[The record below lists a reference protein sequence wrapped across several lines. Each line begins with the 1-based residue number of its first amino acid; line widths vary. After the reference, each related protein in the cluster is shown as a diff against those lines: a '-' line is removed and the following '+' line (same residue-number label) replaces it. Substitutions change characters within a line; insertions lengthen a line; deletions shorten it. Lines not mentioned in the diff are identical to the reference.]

1 MDITKFFP
9 GKKKDL
15 SDQSKEQSQ
24 NDPINVRDESQGSCS
39 VDDSNVFDE
48 GLDDLDCRNI
58 LYNCQ
63 KLEFD
68 LANFTNE
75 NKTKGTKKL
84 EDVKDAIDFIRK
96 KFEDYEAER

>member
-1 MDITKFFP
+1 MLSVKKGIFYYIMDITKFFP

-24 NDPINVRDESQGSCS
+24 NDPMNVTDESQDSCS

-58 LYNCQ
+58 LYNC
-63 KLEFD
+63 L
-68 LANFTNE
+68 
-75 NKTKGTKKL
+75 KK
-84 EDVKDAIDFIRK
+84 VRN
-96 KFEDYEAER
+96 

>member
-58 LYNCQ
+58 LYNC
-63 KLEFD
+63 L
-68 LANFTNE
+68 
-75 NKTKGTKKL
+75 KK
-84 EDVKDAIDFIRK
+84 VRN
-96 KFEDYEAER
+96 